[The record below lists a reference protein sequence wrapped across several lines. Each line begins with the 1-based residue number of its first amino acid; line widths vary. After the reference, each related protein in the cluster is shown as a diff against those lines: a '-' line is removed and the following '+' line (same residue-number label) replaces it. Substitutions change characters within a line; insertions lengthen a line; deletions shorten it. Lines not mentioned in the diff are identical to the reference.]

1 MKSPG
6 DVCASQGVTNLE
18 KVGCMSN
25 LSVFDFNRNPVRV
38 VVQDGEPWFVASDL
52 CQVLEIRNT
61 SDALSRL
68 DDEEKAIA
76 TADTPGGKQSV
87 SIVSESGM
95 YSLVLT
101 SRKAEAKAFKR
112 WITGTVLPEIRKTG
126 SYNGGKGQAEGCPD
140 WFYRLR
146 VFRRHTKIPAGW
158 FCIFEEIAELMGD
171 FEEAGYSLPLGS
183 IPDISVG
190 KCFAQHLRDTN
201 VDCEGMVEIYQH
213 VYPDGRI
220 VDARIYAD
228 ALLPEFRRWFGK
240 AYRVNQLKNYLQRKD
255 PQALP
260 ILKNILDAYDEAE
273 QKLIS

>member
-1 MKSPG
+1 MNS
-6 DVCASQGVTNLE
+6 
-18 KVGCMSN
+18 
-25 LSVFDFNRNPVRV
+25 LSVFDFNRSPVRV
-38 VVQDGEPWFVASDL
+38 VLRNGEPWFVAKDL
-52 CQVLEIRNT
+52 CRILDIRNV

-68 DDEEKAIA
+68 DDDEKNTIVL
-76 TADTPGGKQSV
+76 TDGTPGNPNAAV
-87 SIVSESGM
+87 VSESGM
-95 YSLVLT
+95 YALVLG
-101 SRKAEAKAFKR
+101 SRKAEAKAFRK
-112 WITGTVLPEIRKTG
+112 WVTANVLPEIRRTG
-126 SYNGGKGQAEGCPD
+126 SYDGGKDQAEGCPD

-171 FEEAGYSLPLGS
+171 FEEAGYSLPMGS

-201 VDCEGMVEIYQH
+201 VDCEGMTQTYQH

-228 ALLPEFRRWFGK
+228 ALLPEFRGWFNK
-240 AYRVNQLKNYLQRKD
+240 AYRVNQLKNYLKRKD

-260 ILKNILDAYDEAE
+260 ILNNILAAYEKAE
-273 QKLIS
+273 HRLIS